1 MEASVVGNPFVAV
14 IGFVGEGRR
23 EDRFVVVVVVVAK
36 GNRSFAVGE
45 VEAGSP
51 LPGAGSQFAEI
62 VGMEESGQSLLGLCG
77 AR

>member
-14 IGFVGEGRR
+14 VGWVGEGRR
-23 EDRFVVVVVVVAK
+23 EDQFVVVAVVE

-51 LPGAGSQFAEI
+51 LLGAGSQFAEI
-62 VGMEESGQSLLGLCG
+62 VGMEESRQSLLGPCG
-77 AR
+77 VR

>member
-1 MEASVVGNPFVAV
+1 MEASVVGNPFVVV

-23 EDRFVVVVVVVAK
+23 EDQFVAVVVVK

-51 LPGAGSQFAEI
+51 LPGAGSQFAET